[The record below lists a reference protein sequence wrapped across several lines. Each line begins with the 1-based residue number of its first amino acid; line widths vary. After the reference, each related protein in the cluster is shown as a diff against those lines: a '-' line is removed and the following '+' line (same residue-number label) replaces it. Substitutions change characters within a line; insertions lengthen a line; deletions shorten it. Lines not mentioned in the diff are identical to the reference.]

1 MGAHSDGRLNPSFPF
16 TNICLDLFGPFEVRD
31 CFRKCTRRK
40 INAVI
45 YTCLFSRA
53 VHLDVVTDC
62 STEDFLQTFRRFVA
76 LRGYPEVVHSD
87 SGTQLVGA
95 VTRELQDDE
104 TRCPGKGIQRQG
116 SQMGICSWLCAMA
129 TSVCGILDQFG
140 EEMFVLRNRKSSFDF
155 NRASHPILFE
165 TAILLN
171 DRPIGRHPSHPNDG
185 FYLSPNSLLLGR
197 SMNQPVPFRLTK
209 DQKMSRYNSVECT
222 LNAFWK
228 KWQLSFLPQMAYYKK
243 WKIQH
248 PNIQPGDI
256 VLLED
261 QNAIRGLWK
270 LGIVKNVYP
279 GRDTLIRD
287 VEVEVV

>member
-1 MGAHSDGRLNPSFPF
+1 M
-16 TNICLDLFGPFEVRD
+16 
-31 CFRKCTRRK
+31 
-40 INAVI
+40 
-45 YTCLFSRA
+45 
-53 VHLDVVTDC
+53 DVVTDC

-95 VTRELQDDE
+95 NKQLQGNFKMMKQDVLEKEFSVKGVRWEFAPGCAPLRQACAESLINSVKKCLFFAIGSQVLTLIELQ
-104 TRCPGKGIQRQG
+104 T
-116 SQMGICSWLCAMA
+116 
-129 TSVCGILDQFG
+129 
-140 EEMFVLRNRKSSFDF
+140 
-155 NRASHPILFE
+155 ILFE
-165 TAILLN
+165 TANLLN

-209 DQKMSRYNSVECT
+209 DQKMSRYNLVEST

-228 KWQLSFLPQMAYYKK
+228 KWQQSFLPQMAYYKK

-248 PNIQPGDI
+248 PNIQPGDV

-287 VEVEVV
+287 VEVEVVRKDGSKTLLSRPIQKLVLIVPQNEQV